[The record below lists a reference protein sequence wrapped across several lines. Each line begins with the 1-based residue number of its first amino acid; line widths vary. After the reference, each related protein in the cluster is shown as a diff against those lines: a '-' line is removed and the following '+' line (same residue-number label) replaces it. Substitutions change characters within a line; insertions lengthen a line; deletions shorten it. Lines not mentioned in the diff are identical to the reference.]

1 MDKKKK
7 RQLLQSR
14 EDLIAQLYQECLSV
28 NEITKWSQFEPIYE
42 KLQKVIDIEK
52 NLLKSNSI
60 CNREEHLNTFIDWLH
75 SNGVD
80 TSNFEICSFENYGF
94 GLKATKDLASDE
106 CFLTVP
112 RSIIITMDTIMT
124 SSSFGPLIIKDQLL
138 RSMPN
143 VALALFLLHERSQS
157 KWQPYIDVLP
167 HHFNT
172 PLYFDY
178 DQLNRLKSSAALCD
192 VLTHIQR
199 IARQYCYLHN
209 LLKGQ
214 LSLSKLTENFSYDAY
229 RWAVS
234 VVSTRQNNILNDHG
248 EPQLSLIPV
257 MDFLNHEYGRECI
270 HYDLKLQ
277 QIECKTMKDIKKNE
291 QIFIFYGKRTNA
303 EYLIHNG
310 FVPNQPNPYDTYI
323 LKLVLSKTDKAYE
336 EKSQLLQRYGLE
348 TSDKYLL
355 FVEDELFN
363 PAIFIFI
370 KIFLMNLDDVSNV
383 LSKNMTMDEFFNIYA
398 LDKDNDVRTFLKT
411 RIQLFIRSLNIA
423 SFKTHDLI
431 DHLLITEHDILTR
444 ALKKLELP
452 Y

>member
-1 MDKKKK
+1 
-7 RQLLQSR
+7 
-14 EDLIAQLYQECLSV
+14 
-28 NEITKWSQFEPIYE
+28 
-42 KLQKVIDIEK
+42 
-52 NLLKSNSI
+52 
-60 CNREEHLNTFIDWLH
+60 
-75 SNGVD
+75 
-80 TSNFEICSFENYGF
+80 
-94 GLKATKDLASDE
+94 
-106 CFLTVP
+106 
-112 RSIIITMDTIMT
+112 MT
-124 SSSFGPLIIKDQLL
+124 SSSFGSLIIKDQLL

-157 KWQPYIDVLP
+157 KWQPYIDILP
-167 HHFNT
+167 NHFNT

-178 DQLNRLKSSAALCD
+178 DQLNRLKPSAALCD

-214 LSLSKLTENFSYDAY
+214 SSLSKLAENFSYDAY

-248 EPQLSLIPV
+248 ESQLSLIPV
-257 MDFLNHEYGRECI
+257 MDFLNHEYGQECI
-270 HYDLKLQ
+270 HYDMKLQ
-277 QIECKTMKDIKKNE
+277 QIECKTMKNIEKNE

-310 FVPNQPNPYDTYI
+310 FVPNQPNPYDTYL

-348 TSDKYLL
+348 T
-355 FVEDELFN
+355 
-363 PAIFIFI
+363 FIFRI
-370 KIFLMNLDDVSNV
+370 CFLLDDISNV
-383 LSKNMTMDEFFNIYA
+383 LSKNMTMDEFFDIYA

-423 SFKTHDLI
+423 SLKNNDLI
-431 DHLLITEHDILTR
+431 DHLLISEHDILTK
-444 ALKKLELP
+444 AFKKLELP
-452 Y
+452 H